1 MMEKAKRSRWFAV
14 AIGACALVICLALA
28 GCGSSGSSSDSAAQ
42 SSNVANETATQQ
54 ADSEEAA
61 EESPVVI
68 KKCTVGKDYGGDD
81 TAVVTIQWKNASD
94 SKAAFYTTYS
104 VTAYVDGE
112 EVDRTFGEG
121 GGWYN
126 DQKKIAAGKTQTFKA
141 MFECDAKDDI
151 EVEVTDWLD
160 SDHVVAHKVFNG

>member
-1 MMEKAKRSRWFAV
+1 MEKTKRSRWFAA
-14 AIGACALVICLALA
+14 AISVCALAICLALA
-28 GCGSSGSSSDSAAQ
+28 GCGSSESSSDSTAQ
-42 SSNVANETATQQ
+42 SSATASEQTAQQ
-54 ADSEEAA
+54 ADSEEAT

-81 TAVVTIQWKNASD
+81 AAIVTIQWTNTSD
-94 SKAAFYTTYS
+94 EKAAFYTTYS

-126 DQKKIAAGKTQTFKA
+126 DQKRIAKGKTQTFKA

-160 SDHVVAHKVFNG
+160 SDHVVAHRVFKG